1 MSIIDQYRIDQK
13 PLWVGAVSAY
23 KYDEVLEK
31 RMTFKSKF
39 GDDVNM
45 SFVKDGM
52 LMVPRRLTPPGVGD
66 YRTTRD
72 LGAIKCKVGPRS
84 DEQATCI
91 AKSVG
96 LLKSGVDHIL
106 QAPTGWG
113 KTYGGSAIA
122 AELGQATLIIVPK
135 SDLMFEWKQTLINL
149 IGVPASEIGLI
160 QGDKIDYVG
169 KRFTLAM
176 VHSLVI
182 EGKYDHDPAMLKYFG
197 CVLFD
202 ETHKMAADTF
212 QIAARMF
219 SAKYRLGLSATP
231 KRSDGKDPVIAA
243 HIGEV
248 MVIGKQVP
256 MKPKIIVERSQWSI
270 PKFKRWNPEKQLYEM
285 QTMPYAPGRMAGVFK
300 RMAADE
306 LRNAII
312 ANMAKQAYDAGRHH
326 IIMSDT
332 LEHLKL
338 LHLIIA
344 KKGVPGEQFGF
355 YVGGTK
361 KKTKEELDYQAS
373 KPIVL
378 ATYAMTK
385 EGTNYPDWDMLT
397 LATPKADV
405 EQAIGR
411 VMRMKPGKKQ
421 PIVFDIVDVDSIF
434 KGFYSAREVQY
445 YRVGAEIV
453 KG

>member
-1 MSIIDQYRIDQK
+1 MSLIEQYKIDQK

-23 KYDEVLEK
+23 KYDEVLEE
-31 RMTFKSKF
+31 RMKFKSKF

-84 DEQATCI
+84 DEQAECI
-91 AKSVG
+91 AKSVA
-96 LLKSGVDHIL
+96 LLKSGVDHVM

-135 SDLMFEWKQTLINL
+135 SDLMFEWKNTLINL
-149 IGVPASEIGLI
+149 IGIPASEIGHI
-160 QGDKIDYVG
+160 QGDVCNYQG

-182 EGKYDHDPAMLKYFG
+182 DGKYDDAMLKYFG
-197 CVLFD
+197 LIVFD

-231 KRSDGKDPVIAA
+231 KRSDGKDPVIEA

-248 MVIGKQVP
+248 RVIGKQIP
-256 MKPKIIVERSQWSI
+256 MKPKIIVERTAWSI
-270 PKFKRWNPEKQLYEM
+270 PKFKRWNHDKQQYEM
-285 QTMPYAPGRMAGVFK
+285 QTMPYSPGRMAGVFK
-300 RMAADE
+300 RMAADPA
-306 LRNAII
+306 RNAII

-344 KKGVPGEQFGF
+344 NKGVPGENFGF

-361 KKTKEELDYQAS
+361 KKTKEQLDYEAS

-385 EGTNYPDWDMLT
+385 EGTNYPSWDMLT

-411 VMRMKPGKKQ
+411 VMRMKPDKKT
-421 PIVFDIVDVDSIF
+421 PIVFDLVDVDSIF
-434 KGFYSAREVQY
+434 RGFYSAREVQY
-445 YRVGAEIV
+445 YRVQAEIV